1 MASTPHK
8 HVRVALGFVALLPLL
23 AACTTQASDP
33 EPTETS
39 TVSTTSTTPTSR
51 VEETTTSSEAT
62 TETATETAAETTSG
76 EASGTEGEETEAST
90 SNRRMTADVEAAY
103 DVFASLAPVELFE
116 QFDTCDPS
124 GVEDSYACS
133 GPEVGQFQFFDN
145 PSKATS
151 TTQLLTELRSSRVVE
166 DSGSKV
172 VGWTTI
178 GTMSIITV
186 VDNDEGLVLQ
196 QMVSSDR
203 IDPEE
208 RIYELGLVESPEEPT
223 ESTSASAASKN

>member
-8 HVRVALGFVALLPLL
+8 HVRVALGLVALIPLL
-23 AACTTQASDP
+23 AACTGGGS
-33 EPTETS
+33 TETS
-39 TVSTTSTTPTSR
+39 TESTAETTPA
-51 VEETTTSSEAT
+51 TTTEAT
-62 TETATETAAETTSG
+62 TIPATTASSSVIETTESSTAETSTKESG
-76 EASGTEGEETEAST
+76 ETST
-90 SNRRMTADVEAAY
+90 SKPRMTKDVEVAY
-103 DVFASLAPVELFE
+103 KAFSSLAPVELFE
-116 QFDTCDPS
+116 QFETCDPS
-124 GVEDSYACS
+124 GVEDSFACN

-145 PSKATS
+145 ASKATS

-186 VDNDEGLVLQ
+186 VDNDQGLVLQ
-196 QMVSSDR
+196 QMVSSDK

-208 RIYELGLVESPEEPT
+208 RIYELGLSTPKDTEESSEE
-223 ESTSASAASKN
+223 TSASKN

>member
-8 HVRVALGFVALLPLL
+8 HVRVALGLVALIPLL
-23 AACTTQASDP
+23 AACTGGGS
-33 EPTETS
+33 TETS
-39 TVSTTSTTPTSR
+39 TESTAETTPA
-51 VEETTTSSEAT
+51 TTTEAT
-62 TETATETAAETTSG
+62 TTPATTASSSVIETTDSSTAETSTKESG
-76 EASGTEGEETEAST
+76 ETST
-90 SNRRMTADVEAAY
+90 SKPRMTKDVEAAY
-103 DVFASLAPVELFE
+103 KAFSSLAPVELFE
-116 QFDTCDPS
+116 QFETCDPS
-124 GVEDSYACS
+124 GVEDSFACN

-145 PSKATS
+145 ASKATS

-186 VDNDEGLVLQ
+186 VDNDQGLVLQ
-196 QMVSSDR
+196 QMVSSDK

-208 RIYELGLVESPEEPT
+208 RIYELGLSTPKDTEESSEE
-223 ESTSASAASKN
+223 TSASKN

>member
-8 HVRVALGFVALLPLL
+8 HVRVALGLVALIPLL
-23 AACTTQASDP
+23 AACTGGGS
-33 EPTETS
+33 TETS
-39 TVSTTSTTPTSR
+39 TESTAETTPA
-51 VEETTTSSEAT
+51 TTTEAT
-62 TETATETAAETTSG
+62 TTPATTASSSVIEMTESSTAETSTKESG
-76 EASGTEGEETEAST
+76 ETST
-90 SNRRMTADVEAAY
+90 SKPRMTKDVEAAY
-103 DVFASLAPVELFE
+103 KVFSSLAPVELFE
-116 QFDTCDPS
+116 QFETCDPS
-124 GVEDSYACS
+124 GVEDSFACN

-145 PSKATS
+145 ASKATS

-186 VDNDEGLVLQ
+186 VDNDQGLVLQ
-196 QMVSSDR
+196 QMVSSDK

-208 RIYELGLVESPEEPT
+208 RIYELGLSTPKDTEESSEE
-223 ESTSASAASKN
+223 TSASKN

>member
-8 HVRVALGFVALLPLL
+8 HIRVALGLVALIPLL
-23 AACTTQASDP
+23 AACTGGGS
-33 EPTETS
+33 TETS
-39 TVSTTSTTPTSR
+39 TESTAETTPA
-51 VEETTTSSEAT
+51 TTTEAT
-62 TETATETAAETTSG
+62 TTPATTASSSVIETTESSTAETSTKESG
-76 EASGTEGEETEAST
+76 ETST
-90 SNRRMTADVEAAY
+90 SKPRMTKDVEAAY
-103 DVFASLAPVELFE
+103 KAFSSLAPVELFE
-116 QFDTCDPS
+116 QFETCDPS
-124 GVEDSYACS
+124 GVEDSFACN

-145 PSKATS
+145 ASKATS

-186 VDNDEGLVLQ
+186 VDNDQGLVLQ
-196 QMVSSDR
+196 QMVSSDK

-208 RIYELGLVESPEEPT
+208 RIYELGLSTPKDTEESSEE
-223 ESTSASAASKN
+223 TSASKN

>member
-8 HVRVALGFVALLPLL
+8 HIRVALGLVALIPLL
-23 AACTTQASDP
+23 AACTGGGS
-33 EPTETS
+33 TETS
-39 TVSTTSTTPTSR
+39 TESTAETTPA
-51 VEETTTSSEAT
+51 TTTEAT
-62 TETATETAAETTSG
+62 TTPATTASSSVIETTESSTAETSTKGSG
-76 EASGTEGEETEAST
+76 ETST
-90 SNRRMTADVEAAY
+90 SKPRMTKDVEAAY
-103 DVFASLAPVELFE
+103 KAFSSLAPVELFE
-116 QFDTCDPS
+116 QFETCDPS
-124 GVEDSYACS
+124 GVEDSFACN

-145 PSKATS
+145 ASKATS

-186 VDNDEGLVLQ
+186 VDNDQGLVLQ
-196 QMVSSDR
+196 QMVSSDK

-208 RIYELGLVESPEEPT
+208 RIYELGLSTPKDTEESSEE
-223 ESTSASAASKN
+223 TSASKN

>member
-8 HVRVALGFVALLPLL
+8 HVRVALGLVALIPLL
-23 AACTTQASDP
+23 AACTGSGS
-33 EPTETS
+33 TETS
-39 TVSTTSTTPTSR
+39 TESTAETTPA
-51 VEETTTSSEAT
+51 TTTEAT
-62 TETATETAAETTSG
+62 TTPATTASSSVIETTESSTAETSTKESG
-76 EASGTEGEETEAST
+76 ETST
-90 SNRRMTADVEAAY
+90 SKPRMTKDVEVAY
-103 DVFASLAPVELFE
+103 KAFSSLAPVELFE
-116 QFDTCDPS
+116 QFETCDPS
-124 GVEDSYACS
+124 GVEDSFACN

-145 PSKATS
+145 ASKATS

-186 VDNDEGLVLQ
+186 VDNDQGLVLQ
-196 QMVSSDR
+196 QMVSSDK

-208 RIYELGLVESPEEPT
+208 RIYELGLSTPKDTEESSEE
-223 ESTSASAASKN
+223 TSASKN

>member
-8 HVRVALGFVALLPLL
+8 HVRVALGLVALIPLL
-23 AACTTQASDP
+23 AACTGGGS
-33 EPTETS
+33 TETS
-39 TVSTTSTTPTSR
+39 TESTAETTPA
-51 VEETTTSSEAT
+51 TTTEAT
-62 TETATETAAETTSG
+62 TTPATTASSSVIETTESSTAETSTKESG
-76 EASGTEGEETEAST
+76 ETST
-90 SNRRMTADVEAAY
+90 SKPRMTKDVEAAY
-103 DVFASLAPVELFE
+103 KVFSSLAPVELFE
-116 QFDTCDPS
+116 QFETCDPS
-124 GVEDSYACS
+124 GVEDSFACN

-145 PSKATS
+145 ASKATS

-186 VDNDEGLVLQ
+186 VDNDQGLVLQ
-196 QMVSSDR
+196 QMVSSDK

-208 RIYELGLVESPEEPT
+208 RIYELGLSTPKDTEESSEE
-223 ESTSASAASKN
+223 TSASKN

>member
-8 HVRVALGFVALLPLL
+8 HVHVALGLVALIPLL
-23 AACTTQASDP
+23 AACTGGGS
-33 EPTETS
+33 TETS
-39 TVSTTSTTPTSR
+39 TESTAETTPA
-51 VEETTTSSEAT
+51 TTTEAT
-62 TETATETAAETTSG
+62 TTPATTASSSVIETTESSTAETSTKESG
-76 EASGTEGEETEAST
+76 ETST
-90 SNRRMTADVEAAY
+90 SKPRMTKDVEAAY
-103 DVFASLAPVELFE
+103 KAFSSLAPVELFE
-116 QFDTCDPS
+116 QFETCDPS
-124 GVEDSYACS
+124 GVEDSFACN

-145 PSKATS
+145 ASKATS

-186 VDNDEGLVLQ
+186 VDNDQGLVLQ
-196 QMVSSDR
+196 QMVSSDK

-208 RIYELGLVESPEEPT
+208 RIYELGLSTPKDTEESSEE
-223 ESTSASAASKN
+223 TSASKN

>member
-8 HVRVALGFVALLPLL
+8 HVRVALGLVALIPLL
-23 AACTTQASDP
+23 AACTGGGS
-33 EPTETS
+33 TETS
-39 TVSTTSTTPTSR
+39 TESTAETTPA
-51 VEETTTSSEAT
+51 TTMEAT
-62 TETATETAAETTSG
+62 TTPATTASSSVIETTESSTAETSTKESG
-76 EASGTEGEETEAST
+76 ETST
-90 SNRRMTADVEAAY
+90 SKPRMTKDVEVAY
-103 DVFASLAPVELFE
+103 KAFSSLAPVELFE
-116 QFDTCDPS
+116 QFETCDPS
-124 GVEDSYACS
+124 GVEDSFACN

-145 PSKATS
+145 ASKATS

-186 VDNDEGLVLQ
+186 VDNDQGLVLQ
-196 QMVSSDR
+196 QMVSSDK

-208 RIYELGLVESPEEPT
+208 RIYELGLSTPKDTEESSEE
-223 ESTSASAASKN
+223 TSASKN

>member
-8 HVRVALGFVALLPLL
+8 HVRVALGLVALIPLL
-23 AACTTQASDP
+23 AACTGGGS
-33 EPTETS
+33 TETS
-39 TVSTTSTTPTSR
+39 TESTAETTPA
-51 VEETTTSSEAT
+51 TTTEAT
-62 TETATETAAETTSG
+62 TTPATTASSSVIETTESSTAETSTKKSG
-76 EASGTEGEETEAST
+76 ETST
-90 SNRRMTADVEAAY
+90 SKPRMTKDVEAAY
-103 DVFASLAPVELFE
+103 KAFSSLAPVELFE
-116 QFDTCDPS
+116 QFETCDPS
-124 GVEDSYACS
+124 GVEDSFACN

-145 PSKATS
+145 ASKATS

-186 VDNDEGLVLQ
+186 VDNDQGLVLQ
-196 QMVSSDR
+196 QMVSSDK

-208 RIYELGLVESPEEPT
+208 RIYELGLSTPKDTEESSEE
-223 ESTSASAASKN
+223 TSASKN

>member
-8 HVRVALGFVALLPLL
+8 HVRVALGFVALIPLL
-23 AACTTQASDP
+23 AACSGGNTETPTTTEPSTTQTSAETTTEETSETTP
-33 EPTETS
+33 ESSTAETS
-39 TVSTTSTTPTSR
+39 TEESGETSTSKP
-51 VEETTTSSEAT
+51 
-62 TETATETAAETTSG
+62 
-76 EASGTEGEETEAST
+76 
-90 SNRRMTADVEAAY
+90 RMTKDVEAAY
-103 DVFASLAPVELFE
+103 KVFASLAPVELFE

-124 GVEDSYACS
+124 GVEDSFACN

-145 PSKATS
+145 ASKATS

-166 DSGSKV
+166 DTGSKV

-196 QMVSSDR
+196 QMVSSDK

-208 RIYELGLVESPEEPT
+208 RIYELGLATPKETEET
-223 ESTSASAASKN
+223 EASETSMASDSKN

>member
-8 HVRVALGFVALLPLL
+8 HVRVALGLVALIPLL
-23 AACTTQASDP
+23 AACTGGGS
-33 EPTETS
+33 TETS
-39 TVSTTSTTPTSR
+39 TESTAETTPA
-51 VEETTTSSEAT
+51 TTTEAT
-62 TETATETAAETTSG
+62 TTPATTASSSVIETTESSTAETSTKESG
-76 EASGTEGEETEAST
+76 ETST
-90 SNRRMTADVEAAY
+90 SKPRMTKDVEVAY
-103 DVFASLAPVELFE
+103 KAFSSLAPVELFE
-116 QFDTCDPS
+116 QFETCDPS
-124 GVEDSYACS
+124 GVEDSFACN

-145 PSKATS
+145 ASKATS

-186 VDNDEGLVLQ
+186 VDNDQGLVLQ
-196 QMVSSDR
+196 QMVSSDK

-208 RIYELGLVESPEEPT
+208 RIYELGLSTPKDTEGSSEE
-223 ESTSASAASKN
+223 TSASKN

>member
-8 HVRVALGFVALLPLL
+8 HVRVALGLVALIPLL
-23 AACTTQASDP
+23 AACTGGGS
-33 EPTETS
+33 TETS
-39 TVSTTSTTPTSR
+39 TESTAETTPATTT
-51 VEETTTSSEAT
+51 EATTTSAT
-62 TETATETAAETTSG
+62 TASSSVIETTESSTAETSTKESG
-76 EASGTEGEETEAST
+76 ETST
-90 SNRRMTADVEAAY
+90 SKPRMTKDVEAAY
-103 DVFASLAPVELFE
+103 KAFSSLAPVELFE
-116 QFDTCDPS
+116 QFETCDPS
-124 GVEDSYACS
+124 GVEDSFACN

-145 PSKATS
+145 ASKATS

-186 VDNDEGLVLQ
+186 VDNDQGLVLQ
-196 QMVSSDR
+196 QMVSSDK

-208 RIYELGLVESPEEPT
+208 RIYELGLSTPKDTEESSEE
-223 ESTSASAASKN
+223 TSASKN

>member
-8 HVRVALGFVALLPLL
+8 HVRVALGLVALIPLL
-23 AACTTQASDP
+23 AACTGGGS
-33 EPTETS
+33 TETS
-39 TVSTTSTTPTSR
+39 TESTAETTPA
-51 VEETTTSSEAT
+51 TTTEAT
-62 TETATETAAETTSG
+62 TTPATTASSSVIETTESSTAETSTKESG
-76 EASGTEGEETEAST
+76 ETST
-90 SNRRMTADVEAAY
+90 SKPRMTKDVEAAY
-103 DVFASLAPVELFE
+103 KAFSSLAPVELFE
-116 QFDTCDPS
+116 QFETCDPS
-124 GVEDSYACS
+124 GVEDSFACN

-145 PSKATS
+145 ASKATS

-186 VDNDEGLVLQ
+186 VDNDQGLVLQ
-196 QMVSSDR
+196 QMVSSDK

-208 RIYELGLVESPEEPT
+208 RIYELGLSTPKGTEESSEE
-223 ESTSASAASKN
+223 TSASKN

>member
-8 HVRVALGFVALLPLL
+8 HVRVALGLVALIPLL
-23 AACTTQASDP
+23 AACTGGGS
-33 EPTETS
+33 TETS
-39 TVSTTSTTPTSR
+39 TESTAETTPA
-51 VEETTTSSEAT
+51 TTTEAT
-62 TETATETAAETTSG
+62 TTPATTASSSVIETTEPSTAETSTKESG
-76 EASGTEGEETEAST
+76 ETST
-90 SNRRMTADVEAAY
+90 SKPRMTKDVEVAY
-103 DVFASLAPVELFE
+103 KAFSSLAPVELFE
-116 QFDTCDPS
+116 QFETCDPS
-124 GVEDSYACS
+124 GVEDSFACN

-145 PSKATS
+145 ASKATS

-186 VDNDEGLVLQ
+186 VDNDQGLVLQ
-196 QMVSSDR
+196 QMVSSDK

-208 RIYELGLVESPEEPT
+208 RIYELGLSTPKDTEESSEE
-223 ESTSASAASKN
+223 TSASKN

>member
-8 HVRVALGFVALLPLL
+8 HVRVALGLVALIPLL
-23 AACTTQASDP
+23 AACTGGGS
-33 EPTETS
+33 TETS
-39 TVSTTSTTPTSR
+39 TEST
-51 VEETTTSSEAT
+51 
-62 TETATETAAETTSG
+62 AETTPATTASSSVIETTESSTAETSTKESG
-76 EASGTEGEETEAST
+76 ETST
-90 SNRRMTADVEAAY
+90 SKPRMTKDVEAAY
-103 DVFASLAPVELFE
+103 KAFSSLAPVELFE
-116 QFDTCDPS
+116 QFETCDPS
-124 GVEDSYACS
+124 GVEDSFACN

-145 PSKATS
+145 ASKATS

-186 VDNDEGLVLQ
+186 VDNDQGLVLQ
-196 QMVSSDR
+196 QMVSSDK

-208 RIYELGLVESPEEPT
+208 RIYELGLSTPKDTEESSEE
-223 ESTSASAASKN
+223 TSASKN

>member
-8 HVRVALGFVALLPLL
+8 HIRVALGLVALIPLL
-23 AACTTQASDP
+23 AACTGGGS
-33 EPTETS
+33 TETS
-39 TVSTTSTTPTSR
+39 TESTAETTPA
-51 VEETTTSSEAT
+51 TTTEAT
-62 TETATETAAETTSG
+62 TTPATTASSSVIETTESSTAETSTKESV
-76 EASGTEGEETEAST
+76 ETST
-90 SNRRMTADVEAAY
+90 SKPRMTKDVEAAY
-103 DVFASLAPVELFE
+103 KAFSSLAPVELFE
-116 QFDTCDPS
+116 QFETCDPS
-124 GVEDSYACS
+124 GVEDSFACN

-145 PSKATS
+145 ASKATS

-186 VDNDEGLVLQ
+186 VDNDQGLVLQ
-196 QMVSSDR
+196 QMVSSDK

-208 RIYELGLVESPEEPT
+208 RIYELGLSTPKDTEESSEE
-223 ESTSASAASKN
+223 TSASKN

>member
-1 MASTPHK
+1 MASTPQK
-8 HVRVALGFVALLPLL
+8 HVRVALGLVALIPLL
-23 AACTTQASDP
+23 AACSGGGTNESSQAPTPPSETTASSAT
-33 EPTETS
+33 EVTTET
-39 TVSTTSTTPTSR
+39 TA
-51 VEETTTSSEAT
+51 ETSSETNSESST
-62 TETATETAAETTSG
+62 TESSSETEA
-76 EASGTEGEETEAST
+76 EETEETSASE
-90 SNRRMTADVEAAY
+90 SRMGKDVEAAY
-103 DVFASLAPVELFE
+103 KIFASLAPVELFE

-124 GVEDSYACS
+124 GVEDSYACN

-145 PSKATS
+145 ATKASS

-166 DSGSKV
+166 DSGSRV

-196 QMVSSDR
+196 QMVSSDK

-208 RIYELGLVESPEEPT
+208 RIYELGLAVPKEEPT
-223 ESTSASAASKN
+223 PAKN

>member
-8 HVRVALGFVALLPLL
+8 HVRVALGLVALIPLL
-23 AACTTQASDP
+23 AACTGGGS
-33 EPTETS
+33 TETS
-39 TVSTTSTTPTSR
+39 TESTAETTPA
-51 VEETTTSSEAT
+51 TTTEAT
-62 TETATETAAETTSG
+62 TTPATTASSSVIETTESSTAKTSTK
-76 EASGTEGEETEAST
+76 ESEETST
-90 SNRRMTADVEAAY
+90 SKPRMTKDVEVAY
-103 DVFASLAPVELFE
+103 KAFSSLAPVELFE
-116 QFDTCDPS
+116 QFETCDPS
-124 GVEDSYACS
+124 GVEDSFACN

-145 PSKATS
+145 ASKATS

-186 VDNDEGLVLQ
+186 VDNDQGLVLQ
-196 QMVSSDR
+196 QMVSSDK

-208 RIYELGLVESPEEPT
+208 RIYELGLSTPKDTEESSEE
-223 ESTSASAASKN
+223 TSASKN

>member
-8 HVRVALGFVALLPLL
+8 HVRVALGLVALIPLL
-23 AACTTQASDP
+23 AACTGGGS
-33 EPTETS
+33 TETS
-39 TVSTTSTTPTSR
+39 TESTAETTPA
-51 VEETTTSSEAT
+51 TTTEAT
-62 TETATETAAETTSG
+62 TTPATTASSSVIETTESSTAETSTKESV
-76 EASGTEGEETEAST
+76 ETST
-90 SNRRMTADVEAAY
+90 SKPRMTKDVEAAY
-103 DVFASLAPVELFE
+103 KAFSSLAPVELFE
-116 QFDTCDPS
+116 QFETCDPS
-124 GVEDSYACS
+124 GVEDSFACN

-145 PSKATS
+145 ASKATS

-186 VDNDEGLVLQ
+186 VDNDQGLVLQ
-196 QMVSSDR
+196 QMVSSDK

-208 RIYELGLVESPEEPT
+208 RIYELGLSTPKDTEESSEE
-223 ESTSASAASKN
+223 TSASKN

>member
-8 HVRVALGFVALLPLL
+8 HVRVALGLVALIPLL
-23 AACTTQASDP
+23 AACTGGGS
-33 EPTETS
+33 TETS
-39 TVSTTSTTPTSR
+39 TESTTETTPA
-51 VEETTTSSEAT
+51 TTTSSSVI
-62 TETATETAAETTSG
+62 ETAESSTESSTVSSTAETSTKESG
-76 EASGTEGEETEAST
+76 ETST
-90 SNRRMTADVEAAY
+90 SKPRMTKDVEAAY
-103 DVFASLAPVELFE
+103 KVFSSLAPVELFE
-116 QFDTCDPS
+116 QFDSCDPS
-124 GVEDSYACS
+124 GVEDSFACN

-145 PSKATS
+145 ASKATS

-196 QMVSSDR
+196 QMVSSDK

-208 RIYELGLVESPEEPT
+208 RIYELGLSTPKDTEESTEE
-223 ESTSASAASKN
+223 TSASKN